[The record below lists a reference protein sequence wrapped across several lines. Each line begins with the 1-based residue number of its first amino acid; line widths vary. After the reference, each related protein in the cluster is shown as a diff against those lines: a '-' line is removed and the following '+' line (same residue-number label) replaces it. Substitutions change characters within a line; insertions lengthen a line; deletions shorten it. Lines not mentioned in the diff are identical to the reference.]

1 MCRALYKRP
10 EVLILDEPTSSL
22 DEENEK
28 KIIKDISEIDD
39 ITIILVSHNLENF
52 KFCNRIFELTNKNIK
67 QLK

>member
-1 MCRALYKRP
+1 MKKMK
-10 EVLILDEPTSSL
+10 
-22 DEENEK
+22 K